1 MVACPSATN
10 TLRTAPIR
18 MQSKPTQAAHH
29 CSWRHHFSP
38 SRSKDQT
45 LVKCFRPPAPHIK
58 LSWEMIEAAGSPAA
72 YLPMPYSSVGQVHCR
87 TGSVSKHNDLVSKQA
102 AQTHNLTGQCTS
114 ALLSH
119 STHHSLLM
127 CCDPKGATPTALLP
141 LPQLTH
147 KLAEHKNS
155 STPAQ
160 SRISRTCH
168 RAQVRSSCP
177 PLSAQSPAT
186 ASAQPLR
193 ACCAGPGVQ

>member
-1 MVACPSATN
+1 MPQRNQHALNCSHKDAKQTHASCTP
-10 TLRTAPIR
+10 LHLAPPLLPLPF
-18 MQSKPTQAAHH
+18 Q
-29 CSWRHHFSP
+29 
-38 SRSKDQT
+38 RSNPRE
-45 LVKCFRPPAPHIK
+45 KCTRPPSPQIK

-127 CCDPKGATPTALLP
+127 CCDPKGATHTALLP

-147 KLAEHKNS
+147 KLAGHKNS

-160 SRISRTCH
+160 SRISRT
-168 RAQVRSSCP
+168 
-177 PLSAQSPAT
+177 
-186 ASAQPLR
+186 
-193 ACCAGPGVQ
+193 